1 MKTYTLFVLA
11 IFGLAQSV
19 FALNWVSKPSSV
31 QTGQSYTVSATH
43 TFSGG
48 SGLAA
53 GSIYIYKNGA
63 FFAGNGNGGNSFTMA
78 ASASTSD
85 AQAGTITYTS
95 TATVTPQGWGSGP
108 MTYNISGTV
117 TVSPSNVP
125 PTASVSVDGRSH
137 GATVT
142 RPYNGSVNVT
152 VRYNASDANG
162 NLSGIRYNV
171 WNQTTGYFDNGG
183 GGFQPASGGSGQ
195 YTRTVTL
202 NSSGTWY
209 FWSDAQD
216 SAGSYGSSGDWT
228 NGFRLIVQSAPTVSW
243 HTLPSGPIYTGSWH
257 AARATGSDPDGNLG
271 GVRVQYSV
279 NGGGWQDLAY
289 DASNNGSSFTSNN
302 NGVTV
307 GAPGTHYQFRCL
319 AWDQA
324 GADTG
329 WQYSGGI
336 YVTDRPGS
344 GTFTINGSSGNTS
357 ISFGQT
363 VPVVSAVSDPD
374 GNMNVHSFWWDQG
387 NGSSWTHPYRYWSY
401 PANTDGWLNLNL
413 GSNGYDA
420 SGGSSTRSFDFRP
433 IRAATYAFHNV
444 VADPTNWVGV
454 GASVIYLTVNK
465 ATPAGSF
472 ANRSFSTTRTL
483 TAADLNATFANP
495 YSSSVA
501 APTGAVTY
509 NYPVGSILYPGT
521 YTVSATYSGDTNYTG
536 ATVSAAFTVSN
547 TAPSIAS
554 LSVSPG
560 TIVFGQTATISA
572 TISDTDSNLYTQGLM
587 RYERSVGDYRR
598 PPGIDYS
605 RTGWN
610 GYPVDSYGTWSN
622 ANFSNDVA
630 SGPSTTKTI
639 NYQPGSVPALG
650 YTEFHSNGHDTI
662 TWTSNSSWAYLYINK
677 ATPSQTGWQNR
688 SWTGTGTAPAETFNV
703 VLSNPYS
710 SSVAAPTGALTFA
723 IVSASGGGAAPT
735 SGSVNS
741 TTQFKPGSYVIRC
754 SYPGD
759 TNYHPATWD
768 VTFTVDNRSPEANF
782 SLTKIAAFRGD
793 VVSINMTVSDPD
805 GNLDYTNLWVHTP
818 LLGSRWIHADSS
830 LATGGVL
837 DRTHSAT
844 AYGASGS
851 FVRTFTLPTGQDPEI
866 YTFALAAV
874 DAIGARNDASNRTV
888 ETIDWN
894 PPATITYPATL
905 ASVLNAATEA
915 PGSISYTYQR
925 GNESHQPANPITVLD
940 AGSYTITATF
950 TPSDAVNYQISTK
963 EIPLTVQRKHVV
975 FEIAPTMFD
984 YVDEDRNGQG
994 DLQGPT
1000 ITFPDGV
1007 DRSMCDITGTEQAG
1021 AGGTYTLSVS
1031 AKATGNYEGTAT
1043 VNWTIRCCPALIDF
1057 PGATTTSEGQVVL
1070 PTRVYTGDPATIAVT
1085 TIPSPLSVA
1094 WSYRKAR
1101 PNGGYDNETQG
1112 TPADAGVY
1120 KIIAHVYD
1128 DDPSETGGYA
1138 GEAEAYLTIEKAPQ
1152 AALFLVPQTFTQTY
1166 GTAQQLGFSGGYA
1179 GNVTYE
1185 FTSAVPSSI
1194 AVLTGFPENDAAELE
1209 AKTGNGSVQVRAR
1222 RHGGDNYLEAVSEP
1236 VTISFARA
1244 QQAELKFTPGSQL
1257 VFNTTLDLSDLSITS
1272 GGSGNGP
1279 VSYHILE
1286 LPNTTPERA
1295 ILSGGPPATLLTAA
1309 SGTGSLVVRAS
1320 KASDDNYESTYAD
1333 ALVVLA
1339 KASATVTL
1347 SNLEQTYDGTPRPIT
1362 VTTAPE
1368 ETLVVNVTYDGST
1381 AAPTNAGSYEV
1392 IGAIND
1398 FDYEGTTTETLTI
1411 ARMPVAVIL
1420 GQLVQTYDGTV
1431 KTVSVATLPSG
1442 FPTTVTYGS
1451 GNRTDVGSYS
1461 VDVQIAASEPNHT
1474 GSATGTLVIDPA
1486 PQTVAISASP
1496 SSVAFGQ
1503 SVTFTAT
1510 GGHNGYVWG
1519 GSAFGSDNPITVTPT
1534 AAGKV
1539 EVTAYSPEGGN
1550 YQTSNTAH
1558 AEAIITR
1565 VIPVGTFAGKTV
1577 NGPYTLSSVDLQAAF
1592 AHPNNLVMPPP
1603 SGTVTYDHAAGTVLN
1618 AGTHTVTASYPGDN
1632 NYAPTTAAATFVV
1645 NKSTPD
1651 IIWNPSPLRY
1661 GETYGSGQR
1670 GAVAKVGSQTIPGTF
1685 TYTPAPGSV
1694 ATTVGP
1700 KELTVHFTPDDTANY
1715 HSAAAART
1723 ITIGK
1728 GLQTIT
1734 FTNPGNKRYGEFVV
1748 LTATSNSALAINY
1761 SVSGQAQKVAAL
1773 SDGSGKALRTTGIG
1787 TVTVTASQPGNDY
1800 YEAAA
1805 PVTHQFQVAKALHTI
1820 TFPAPSTTGFAL
1832 LASSSAGIPITYS
1845 LTDETGGWVIRDVV
1859 PIDPNLPSFK
1869 QLAFTGFQT
1878 SKTVRVIATGGDEFH
1893 ETVTATSPM
1902 FSSSGGDSFWITRP
1916 ADTVVAAQG
1925 YHFSFYAHHSISQ
1938 DNSQDLRMYAR
1949 HSSASDWT
1957 WLGDGYFNS
1966 HGIVNTGGF
1975 IASAGTWEIK
1985 IVNGPDANAAEYS
1998 DHRLT
2003 ITAINGQVI
2012 NFPEPGLRKLNE
2024 VFSLGATTTATGL
2037 GVTYHVIEGSVEFVT
2052 SSSIRVTK
2060 PGQVTIE
2067 ARQAGGSGYA
2077 PALSVRRTFTVVS
2090 PPKLVI
2096 EEPLSYSVAT
2106 GILSAKGW
2114 ALDYE
2119 DGAPIPV
2126 TLVIDG
2132 QSFDV
2137 AQEQERSDIAAQ
2149 AAAGNWSVKPV
2160 LNCGWKIN
2168 FPVASLAEGPH
2179 SVFIRATDGSEFYV
2193 DAGDTN
2199 FNGGTPEQREDTI
2212 TFPEIGPRGFGE
2224 EFTLQ
2229 ASAAS
2234 GRVVT
2239 YTVDSGA
2246 DLISLVDDRVTV
2258 GNSAGFVSI
2267 RASIPGGNG
2276 YPPAS
2281 VVRTFSIVDGDGD
2294 GDGIPDVWERGYG
2307 IDASPGSD
2315 ANNDGVKDVDEY
2327 HLWRN
2332 PKADGGPPKD
2342 SIPVTLT
2349 VTAKGTGTGAVI
2361 LKVGGKN
2368 YNFSFPAAGSDW
2380 QEPYPF
2386 GTDVHTY
2393 VKVAAKLGEEAE
2405 VGVEWSGAIS
2415 DFIIKS
2421 AKSSVTASELRA
2433 RVDLSAPGTGTPIQF
2448 ADAISRSELVDANGG
2463 NKIKVRA
2470 TTEGSLPFGTI
2481 DTSKF
2486 EVQRRLRF
2494 GLGGSRTG
2502 DSAGM
2507 LVYGVDTYVLG
2518 GGLMNFSIVKGP
2530 AMTDIREHLSDPKR
2544 FQAKVPAGYVDIY
2557 RLHDLITIRFY
2568 PDGSY
2573 PEDGHFKNFSG
2584 ATPLVAYDLAN
2595 PMRASGSITQTAGG
2609 NSLVME
2615 FQTSYSTTQLRTPR
2629 DNGGDYVKQDYVATF
2644 KHWGWRTPTA
2654 PREGLTVVKTET
2666 FQTWVVGSDNNPGGR
2681 QNQPI
2686 FVRIYRHQGPTIADG
2701 VLAQEEHQ
2709 FGAGDTQLLY
2719 GATAVLRGSAADQQL
2734 VSHRYA
2740 VSPSILL
2747 NPPTVE
2753 VNSTGGLAQTEYFT
2767 SSSQING
2774 GSNFEGLPGFLA
2786 GERKTVRRGFLDGG
2800 PNDANAVVTHY
2811 TYKTHLVDGR
2821 AAPATAITTQ
2831 GATPLGNIDY
2841 DYPTAATGQVITKTS
2856 VQPAKGATP
2865 LHTILRA
2872 YSRRLAD
2879 LDFRNK
2885 PIAIT
2890 RPDSTKTVYS
2900 YRVSGEDLVVTEL
2913 NGKTGGG
2920 VTSFADASLAEALDM
2935 DANRS
2940 IATERT
2946 FDKHGRLKRE
2956 ESYVFQGGTTFAS
2969 LGAVDHAYDSLGN
2982 LTAKT
2987 HSSGR
2992 VLYQAG
2998 YTGFRKDWE
3007 SDDQGIRLD
3016 YTYDDYNRVHT
3027 MTRAAA
3033 SDGANTI
3040 AATTTTYVYDQA
3052 GRLVKETVS
3061 AAGTTETLVS
3071 SYTYDT
3077 ANRPKTRTL
3086 PGNFKTSI
3094 TYDSATKT
3102 TTTLPGG
3109 GTKIEEVHKD
3119 GRVKS
3124 VTGTAVPDTT
3134 TTYAYDTMS
3143 GNLKTT
3149 QVTAGQTATTEID
3162 WAGRTVSVSTPTYA
3176 NTVRVVSNAYN
3187 TIGQLERQETTVGG
3201 AAIAPARVFEYD
3213 TYARL
3218 KREALKTGTGAIA
3231 PATDYDVKEYEFAYQ
3246 AGAPNHATHIYRYE
3260 GVKIWPHAGTNAS
3273 TSRYAS
3279 QAYTQVTGLGASTVA
3294 HTLSRDFDQNLTE
3307 STTTLDRA
3315 NKKVAV
3321 STTTTGTTATLQ
3333 QVTLNGLPIKSVNA
3347 QGHATLQTYD
3357 AFGRVEATDDPRVGP
3372 TDHEYH
3378 ANTTLLKLTTTPDN
3392 RTTQYAYDTAGR
3404 VKSQTNPDGKLAY
3417 FEYDAAGNLTCQW
3430 GDTVNPVKY
3439 VYNELGQKTEMHTYR
3454 SGTWTGATRPSG
3466 FDTAGDKT
3474 TWSYQATTGLLSSKT
3489 DAAGKTTSFQYT
3501 DLGQVK
3507 KRTDARGWV
3516 TDYEYTDPRKLLT
3529 NVIYADGVTTDIVY
3543 TYDRAGRTTSVTDAA
3558 GRRKFDYY
3566 DEATVAGTLG
3576 ASGRLKSEYFDT
3588 SSSAP
3593 TALVGAHTLTYV
3605 YKYGVTGLANG
3616 RIGELMLNSSVHVAY
3631 GYDSVMRINSI
3642 AYAGGNAFTYSYV
3655 ANSNLIDQVTQGAG
3669 GYLRDYDYL
3678 SESDRLEKSKHAW
3691 GSDTSTQV
3699 ETAIGADGYNR
3710 LGLRTTEKTT
3720 GVNYMNT
3727 LGRGSERGVHIDY
3740 TYTDRM
3746 ELDDSGK
3753 YAVGTGDSLGGLRSG
3768 TVRGYEYDQIGNRTA
3783 DHIGSYTPNALN
3795 QYTSIPGVG
3804 TLPQDPYDANG
3815 NLVKDGVRT
3824 YDYDAE
3830 NRLIKVTEGTS
3841 ISNYKYDYLGRRI
3854 EKSGTGLTTTRFLYD
3869 GWNLIAELNSSG
3881 TIVRRFAWGLD
3892 ISGSLQGAGGVGGLL
3907 VIDDGV
3913 ARRYPIYD
3921 ATHNVIALYTS
3932 TGTLAAAYEYDPF
3945 GKTSA
3950 KLGTYATQNPFRF
3963 STKYT
3968 DEETEFVYYGHRYYV
3983 PALGR
3988 FLNRDPI
3995 EEAGG
4000 LNLYGFCGNDGVNR
4014 WDYLG
4019 MNAVWDWLTTKT
4031 DPNIPVSTDH
4041 EDVFSRIFRT
4051 GGTGPNG
4058 PYGDT
4063 YSRDNLFTFTLYGN
4077 SPDKS
4082 KVEYYQTHGRGT
4094 TDYYL
4099 TDIPWEGDPA
4109 RSRVIRTNHPGG
4121 VKAFWGE
4128 HTASNSTESKIYIV
4142 TDGMPVEASI
4152 GDVIKLAISRGG
4164 LDVFLNGQ
4172 SNKLE
4177 KAVRNG
4183 QMQLGVASFILFH
4196 NPTHGGFRDT
4206 LESAH
4211 GKLMG
4216 TTKVGREFA
4225 AFLSSTSGFSVN
4237 LVVHSQGGITANIAM
4252 TQVLHM
4258 GGSLQNLSIHYN
4270 GAAVNEMVSRAL
4282 VSSVGATFGGFSI
4295 NHLDPVP
4302 ILLGQNIDSPLQAVG
4317 AFLMLPSTITGVG
4330 SPHSNYLPTST
4341 R

>member
-142 RPYNGSVNVT
+142 RPYNDSVNVT

-243 HTLPSGPIYTGSWH
+243 HTLPSGPIFTGSWH

-289 DASNNGSSFTSNN
+289 DGASNGSSFTSNN

-501 APTGAVTY
+501 APTGAATY

-536 ATVSAAFTVSN
+536 ATVSAAFTVGN

-1347 SNLEQTYDGTPRPIT
+1347 SNLEQTYNGTPRPIT

-1474 GSATGTLVIDPA
+1474 GSVTGTLVIDPA

-1632 NYAPTTAAATFVV
+1632 NYAPTTVPATFVV

-1670 GAVAKVGSQTIPGTF
+1670 GAVAKVGNQTIPGTF
-1685 TYTPAPGSV
+1685 TYTPAPGSI
-1694 ATTVGP
+1694 ATTVGS
-1700 KELTVHFTPDDTANY
+1700 KELTVHFTPDDSVNY

-1734 FTNPGNKRYGEFVV
+1734 FTHPGNKRYGEFVV

-1761 SVSGQAQKVAAL
+1761 AVSGQAQKVAAL

-1787 TVTVTASQPGNDY
+1787 SVTVTASQPGNDY

-1820 TFPAPSTTGFAL
+1820 SFPDPSTTGFAL

-1845 LTDETGGWVIRDVV
+1845 VSDETGGWVIRDVV

-1878 SKTVRVIATGGDEFH
+1878 NKTVRVIATGGDEFH
-1893 ETVTATSPM
+1893 ETATATSPM

-2077 PALSVRRTFTVVS
+2077 PARSVRRTFTAVA

-2160 LNCGWKIN
+2160 LNCGWKID

-2179 SVFIRATDGSEFYV
+2179 SVFIRATDGSEISV
-2193 DAGDTN
+2193 DVGHTN

-2239 YTVDSGA
+2239 YTIDSGT
-2246 DLISLVDDRVTV
+2246 DLISLVNDHVTV
-2258 GNSAGFVSI
+2258 KNIAGFVSV
-2267 RASIPGGNG
+2267 RASIPGGSG
-2276 YPPAS
+2276 YPPVS
-2281 VVRTFSIVDGDGD
+2281 VVRTFSIADGDADGDGV
-2294 GDGIPDVWERGYG
+2294 PDVWERGYG

-2349 VTAKGTGTGAVI
+2349 VTAKGTGTVT

-2368 YNFSFPAAGSDW
+2368 HNFSFSAAGSDW
-2380 QEPYPF
+2380 QEPNPF
-2386 GTDVHTY
+2386 GMDVHTY
-2393 VKVAAKLGEEAE
+2393 AKLAAKLGEEAE
-2405 VGVEWSGAIS
+2405 VDVEWSGAIS
-2415 DFIIKS
+2415 DFILKA

-2448 ADAISRSELVDANGG
+2448 ADAISRSELVGANGG

-2568 PDGSY
+2568 PEGSY

-2609 NSLVME
+2609 NSLMME

-2629 DNGGDYVKQDYVATF
+2629 DNGGDHVKQDYVATF
-2644 KHWGWRTPTA
+2644 KHWGWRKPTA

-2686 FVRIYRHQGPTIADG
+2686 FVRIYRHQGPTAADG

-2719 GATAVLRGSAADQQL
+2719 GATALLRGSAADQQL

-2800 PNDANAVVTHY
+2800 PNDATAIVTNY

-2831 GATPLGNIDY
+2831 GAAPLGNIVY

-2856 VQPAKGATP
+2856 VRPAKGATP
-2865 LHTILRA
+2865 LDTILRA
-2872 YSRRLAD
+2872 HSRRLAD
-2879 LDFRNK
+2879 LDFRDK

-2920 VTSFADASLAEALDM
+2920 VTSFAGATLAEALDM
-2935 DANRS
+2935 DTNRS

-2956 ESYVFQGGTTFAS
+2956 ESYVYQGGTSFAT

-2992 VLYQAG
+2992 VLYEAG
-2998 YTGFRKDWE
+2998 YTGFRKNWE
-3007 SDDQGIRLD
+3007 IDEQGVRLD
-3016 YTYDDYNRVHT
+3016 YTYDNYNRVHT

-3061 AAGTTETLVS
+3061 AAGTSEILVS

-3134 TTYAYDTMS
+3134 TTYAYDTTS

-3149 QVTAGQTATTEID
+3149 QVTAGQPATTETD

-3213 TYARL
+3213 TYGRL

-3231 PATDYDVKEYEFAYQ
+3231 PGTDYDVKEYEFAYQ
-3246 AGAPNHATHIYRYE
+3246 TGAPNHATHIYRYE

-3279 QAYTQVTGLGASTVA
+3279 QAYTQVTGLSASTVA
-3294 HTLSRDFDQNLTE
+3294 HALSRDIDQNLTD
-3307 STTTLDRA
+3307 STTTVDRA
-3315 NKKVAV
+3315 NKKVTV

-3357 AFGRVEATDDPRVGP
+3357 VLGRVEATDDPRVGP

-3378 ANTTLLKLTTTPDN
+3378 ANTTLLKLTTTPDH

-3404 VKSQTNPDGKLAY
+3404 VKSQTNPDGKIAY
-3417 FEYDAAGNLTCQW
+3417 FEYDAAGNLRHQW

-3439 VYNELGQKTEMHTYR
+3439 VYNDLGQKTEMHTYR

-3474 TWSYQATTGLLSSKT
+3474 TWSYQASTGLLLSKK
-3489 DAAGKTTSFQYT
+3489 DAVDATTSFEYT
-3501 DLGQVK
+3501 SLGQVA
-3507 KRTDARGWV
+3507 KRTDARGWI
-3516 TDYEYTDPRKLLT
+3516 TLYEYTDPRKFLT
-3529 NVIYADGVTTDIVY
+3529 KVDYTGTAATYTTDVIYA
-3543 TYDRAGRTTSVTDAA
+3543 YDRAGRTESVSDAA
-3558 GRRKFDYY
+3558 GSRTFGYY
-3566 DEATVAGTLG
+3566 DTGATAGTLD
-3576 ASGRLKSEYFDT
+3576 ASSRLKSE
-3588 SSSAP
+3588 
-3593 TALVGAHTLTYV
+3593 TLSNFFGGQVVTYT
-3605 YKYGVTGLANG
+3605 YQYGVANRANG
-3616 RIGELMLNSSVHVAY
+3616 ALSGVKLGTGALYNVNY
-3631 GYDSVMRINSI
+3631 GYDSVLRPNSV
-3642 AYAGGNAFTYSYV
+3642 AYNTTTAFGYTYV
-3655 ANSNLIDQVTQGAG
+3655 ANSNLMDQVTQGAG
-3669 GYLRDYDYL
+3669 GYLRDYDYR
-3678 SESDRLEKSKHAW
+3678 SDSDRLDKLKHAW
-3691 GSDTSTQV
+3691 GSDTAKQV
-3699 ETAIGADGYNR
+3699 DTTVGYNG
-3710 LGLRTTEKTT
+3710 LGLRNTEKTT
-3720 GVNYMNT
+3720 GPNYMAA
-3727 LGRGSERGVHIDY
+3727 LGRGGEAGVHADY

-3753 YAVGTGDSLGGLRSG
+3753 YALVAGGALGGVHNG
-3768 TVRGYEYDQIGNRTA
+3768 TVRDYDYDAIGNRTA

-3804 TLPQDPYDANG
+3804 ALPQDPYDANG

-3830 NRLIKVTEGTS
+3830 NRLIKVTQGAS
-3841 ISNYKYDYLGRRI
+3841 VWNYKYDYLGRRI

-3892 ISGSLQGAGGVGGLL
+3892 VSGSLQAAGGVGGLL

-3921 ATHNVIALYTS
+3921 ASYNVIALYTS

-3945 GKTSA
+3945 GNTSA
-3950 KLGTYATQNPFRF
+3950 TLGTYATQNPFRF

-3968 DEETEFVYYGHRYYV
+3968 DAETEFVYYGHRYYV
-3983 PALGR
+3983 PTLGR

-4019 MNAVWDWLTTKT
+4019 MNSLID
-4031 DPNIPVSTDH
+4031 NILFGDDSKNSTELPK
-4041 EDVFSRIFRT
+4041 EDVFDRILRT
-4051 GGTGPNG
+4051 GGVGRNG
-4058 PYGDT
+4058 ASGNT
-4063 YSRDNLFTFTLYGN
+4063 YWEDNPFTSTLYGN
-4077 SPDKS
+4077 SPDTS
-4082 KVEYYQTHGRGT
+4082 LAAERYAESQRNSR
-4094 TDYYL
+4094 DYFV
-4099 TDIPWEGDPA
+4099 TDIPWEGDRPG
-4109 RSRVIRTNHPGG
+4109 SRVVRTNNPQLLREFWDGTSAPNSTGNALIDAKLSAGIYDKNFTGTDGYNMVGKPYTAQNGLRAAVFSNGTENVLVYAGTSPSSLANWWANLKQAFGLKSAQYEAGLDLARDLYKQYDGNLRFTGHSLGGGIASAAAIITGGSANTFNAAGVHDDTLRGFDRSHGHVTSYYSTLDVLRIGNALTPASVPGNRVSLGAAGIHGIGG
-4121 VKAFWGE
+4121 VIKA
-4128 HTASNSTESKIYIV
+4128 
-4142 TDGMPVEASI
+4142 
-4152 GDVIKLAISRGG
+4152 LGG
-4164 LDVFLNGQ
+4164 
-4172 SNKLE
+4172 
-4177 KAVRNG
+4177 
-4183 QMQLGVASFILFH
+4183 
-4196 NPTHGGFRDT
+4196 P
-4206 LESAH
+4206 
-4211 GKLMG
+4211 
-4216 TTKVGREFA
+4216 
-4225 AFLSSTSGFSVN
+4225 
-4237 LVVHSQGGITANIAM
+4237 
-4252 TQVLHM
+4252 
-4258 GGSLQNLSIHYN
+4258 
-4270 GAAVNEMVSRAL
+4270 
-4282 VSSVGATFGGFSI
+4282 
-4295 NHLDPVP
+4295 
-4302 ILLGQNIDSPLQAVG
+4302 
-4317 AFLMLPSTITGVG
+4317 
-4330 SPHSNYLPTST
+4330 
-4341 R
+4341 